1 MKETKKQGGKE
12 GRQGELGENEKKR
25 VEAEMRK
32 IWKKEWKEK
41 LEEWKRKKQCETR
54 KQKFLAIQTWGWPW
68 RTLLCIC
75 EETGKKAHFI
85 LHCTP
90 SFMPVFL
97 GTATSALS
105 LHCFMTASL
114 KSLLLADSQKHP
126 RQLSP
131 WPRSDQTRKAQH
143 LLLLLIP
150 VTFFLG
156 SAHGAE
162 GPTVSAELPS

>member
-1 MKETKKQGGKE
+1 
-12 GRQGELGENEKKR
+12 
-25 VEAEMRK
+25 MRT

-41 LEEWKRKKQCETR
+41 LEEGRMKEKETMWN
-54 KQKFLAIQTWGWPW
+54 QKAEIPGNSDMRLALKNTALHLWGRQRDW
-68 RTLLCIC
+68 
-75 EETGKKAHFI
+75 EKAHFV
-85 LHCTP
+85 LHCAP

-97 GTATSALS
+97 GTATSELS
-105 LHCFMTASL
+105 IHCFMTASL

-126 RQLSP
+126 WQLSP

-156 SAHGAE
+156 SAPGAE